1 MDLASTSTPVCSPM
15 ARFVSSVSAAILA
28 IGLAACGGGAP
39 PPPQSVYSPPPP
51 PAPLDDSDRLYYD
64 TTGGI
69 ADSVRTVVR
78 TTEAFV
84 EVWSQATSRQSDPP
98 AAPAIDFADRMV
110 VVVGAGRM
118 TPEDQ
123 IRVDSVGIRTLT
135 DAEGDA
141 EDVLVVIVRT
151 IRGCGRFA
159 LDAFPLEIV
168 SVPRHDGDVRF
179 LNRAEQ
185 DPNCD
190 LATRDSESAVHP
202 TVRAAMPARARPGT
216 P

>member
-1 MDLASTSTPVCSPM
+1 MTRFPASLGTALLTVG
-15 ARFVSSVSAAILA
+15 VL
-28 IGLAACGGGAP
+28 ACGGGGDP
-39 PPPQSVYSPPPP
+39 PPAAAGYTPPPP

-78 TTEAFV
+78 TAADFV
-84 EVWSQATSRQSDPP
+84 EVWGQATSRQADPP
-98 AAPAIDFADRMV
+98 SPPTIDFTDRMV
-110 VVVGAGRM
+110 VVAGAGRM

-123 IRVDSVGIRTLT
+123 IRVDSVGIRTVT

-151 IRGCGRFA
+151 LRGCGRFA
-159 LDAFPLEIV
+159 LDAYPLEIV

-179 LNRAEQ
+179 LNRSDQ

-190 LATRDSESAVHP
+190 GYTLTRG
-202 TVRAAMPARARPGT
+202 R
-216 P
+216 